1 MNTRSV
7 AIIKQ
12 RDVVGKAMQHLYL
25 MHAERRPRI
34 GHHILYATLMHG
46 NNVGVAF
53 DHINIILLGNGTLSL
68 IDAIEFVVF
77 MIDFAIGRIDIFLIY
92 AFRSRV

>member
-1 MNTRSV
+1 
-7 AIIKQ
+7 
-12 RDVVGKAMQHLYL
+12 
-25 MHAERRPRI
+25 
-34 GHHILYATLMHG
+34 MHG